1 MNVVQVG
8 IGDFGF
14 GWLKSI
20 LLNSEDIKIVGLV
33 DKNTELLKKAQEF
46 GNFDNSVLFTS
57 ITDALNTVK
66 PDFVIN
72 ITPPGIHKYINMEA
86 FNRGMPVLSEK
97 PIAENYEDA
106 VEILNKSKE
115 LNVPIMIAENYRYNS
130 IIRRLRQVIEDGQ
143 IGEVNV
149 VYIDFLRK
157 HRMTNYHKDL
167 EHPLLLDVSIHHL
180 DMLRYIVDAEATEVF
195 AKAWNPS
202 WSWYSGYP
210 CVDIHIEMEKA
221 IKASYR
227 GSLVAQNNGTGWLGT
242 WRIEGS
248 KGVVELVGDEIRL
261 QKGDSKEIIKV
272 DKGIE
277 SRKKVLDEFINSLKE
292 KRRGETDISDNIK
305 TYKIVHA
312 SMESINKNNVIKI
325 VQG

>member
-1 MNVVQVG
+1 MNIVQVG
-8 IGDFGF
+8 LGDFGF

-20 LLNSEDIKIVGLV
+20 LLNCKDIRIVGLV
-33 DKNTELLKKAQEF
+33 DKNPELLKKAQEL
-46 GNFDNSVLFTS
+46 GNFDKSVLFTS

-86 FNRGMPVLSEK
+86 FNRGIPVLSEK

-106 VEILNKSKE
+106 IEILNKSKE
-115 LNVPIMIAENYRYNS
+115 LNVPIMIAENYRYNDIVRRFRK
-130 IIRRLRQVIEDGQ
+130 IIEVGE
-143 IGEVNV
+143 IGEVNA
-149 VYIDFLRK
+149 VYIDFFRK

-180 DMLRYIVDAEATEVF
+180 DMLRYIVDAEALEVY

-210 CVDIHIEMEKA
+210 SINIDIEMEKA
-221 IKASYR
+221 IKVSYR
-227 GSLVAQNNGTGWLGT
+227 GSLVAQNNSTGWLGT

-248 KGVVELVGDEIRL
+248 KGIVELVGDEIQL
-261 QKGDSKEIIKV
+261 HKGDSKEIIKV
-272 DKGIE
+272 DKGTE
-277 SRKKVLDEFINSLKE
+277 SRRKVLDEFVSSLEE

-305 TYKIVHA
+305 TYKIIHA
-312 SMESINKNNVIKI
+312 SIESINKKSVIKN